1 MEESDELNLNLPEIC
16 FSTLRTT
23 GELIILKRGTRGY
36 FPANFPDEDR
46 AANQQMAADINQ
58 RLGVNRFQKLAMECG
73 SMFGWDVPGADP
85 QSYLDT
91 MELTP
96 VLVERGQL
104 KHPVLSIGYPFKGY
118 LYQNTREG
126 ETLSYISMES
136 IHPQLMGEDSDVV
149 ILPELLQGKPMVQ
162 VKVIFENELAK
173 SLSLADGASTH
184 EQEKIEEYSIMARIR
199 VGDAEFVVGESEKS
213 PSRYGTWKRIPNH
226 ERGGQHDFFW
236 GHYYSERQEALQD
249 FEERSRE
256 ERKTQTLAQRKTPQT
271 KGRER

>member
-1 MEESDELNLNLPEIC
+1 MEGCDEVDLSLPEIC

-46 AANQQMAADINQ
+46 EANQHMAAEINQ
-58 RLGVNRFQKLAMECG
+58 RLGVNRFRKLAMECG

-96 VLVERGQL
+96 MLVERGQL

-118 LYQNTREG
+118 LYQNTSGG
-126 ETLSYISMES
+126 ETHSYISLES

-149 ILPELLQGKPMVQ
+149 ILPELLQGKPMVP
-162 VKVIFENELAK
+162 VKIIFENK
-173 SLSLADGASTH
+173 HTTSLTLADGASTH
-184 EQEKIEEYSIMARIR
+184 EKEKIEDYSIIARIC
-199 VGDAEFVVGESEKS
+199 VGDAELAVGESRKS
-213 PSRYGTWKRIPNH
+213 PSRYGTWKRIPSH
-226 ERGGQHDFFW
+226 DREGQNDFFW
-236 GHYYSERQEALQD
+236 GHYHSERQTALQD
-249 FEERSRE
+249 FAKRSRD
-256 ERKTQTLAQRKTPQT
+256 ERMTRTFTHQKMSKTSEK
-271 KGRER
+271 ER

>member
-1 MEESDELNLNLPEIC
+1 MKGCDKVDLTMPEIC
-16 FSTLRTT
+16 YSTLKST
-23 GELIILKRGTRGY
+23 GELIILKHGVRGY
-36 FPANFPDEDR
+36 FPANFDCGGKEE
-46 AANQQMAADINQ
+46 NEQMAAEINQ

-118 LYQNTREG
+118 LYQNASGG

-149 ILPELLQGKPMVQ
+149 ILPELLQGKPMVP
-162 VKVIFENELAK
+162 VKVIFENELAR

-184 EQEKIEEYSIMARIR
+184 EQEKIEAYSIIARIR
-199 VGDAEFVVGESEKS
+199 VGDAEFVVGESRKS
-213 PSRYGTWKRIPNH
+213 PSRYGTWKRIPSH

-236 GHYYSERQEALQD
+236 GHYYSDRQEALQD
-249 FEERSRE
+249 FTKRSRE
-256 ERKTQTLAQRKTPQT
+256 ERKTQILAQQKTPKT